1 MGTQTIITTNAI
13 EQLEDDISEL
23 TAKLNGVITEYNL
36 VQADMT
42 TNKTAIDQLKTQFN
56 LAESDLTNH
65 KGKIDTLIIDVN
77 NIEAKI
83 GNSSNYSA
91 DHSGNTNGNATDP
104 ILDRIQELDEEFVGL
119 ENYVRSQ
126 HSGRSSGRGGS
137 CTDIDELNSISAL
150 STTSSGNASD
160 GSAAITAGTADQSSS
175 TSVASVTPSY
185 ATDAQRVV
193 TLGNKSEIKARKL
206 ARQTLNRLRK

>member
-42 TNKTAIDQLKTQFN
+42 SNKTAIDQLKTQFN

-77 NIEAKI
+77 NIEMFKSRIYGLVSHYKTANKDLIPEKFNPGSVIIDPHRELKPSDATKDCKI
-83 GNSSNYSA
+83 IHYGNS
-91 DHSGNTNGNATDP
+91 
-104 ILDRIQELDEEFVGL
+104 R
-119 ENYVRSQ
+119 
-126 HSGRSSGRGGS
+126 
-137 CTDIDELNSISAL
+137 
-150 STTSSGNASD
+150 
-160 GSAAITAGTADQSSS
+160 
-175 TSVASVTPSY
+175 
-185 ATDAQRVV
+185 
-193 TLGNKSEIKARKL
+193 
-206 ARQTLNRLRK
+206 